1 MQVVSTGLA
10 IVLLWGFVIW
20 GLVKPRYMFAQVN
33 EWKSWISYNFTWFYI
48 GAFVSQPSP
57 VSNTILLPAV
67 TRTRNSRRGNE
78 PLASAMRRVDAS
90 VRALIGT
97 PRRLVSFAPHARV
110 FSSLGSS
117 TDTSAPIRFKRS
129 PQTLFFNPCFPAVF
143 TPKKPLSTRRL
154 TAPPLRVRVFSA
166 ERVDYL
172 PLVRRLLQVRQD

>member
-1 MQVVSTGLA
+1 MQVASTGLA

-57 VSNTILLPAV
+57 VSNTILLPL
-67 TRTRNSRRGNE
+67 SRE
-78 PLASAMRRVDAS
+78 PGIRDGGTSLWRVRCVDAS

-117 TDTSAPIRFKRS
+117 TDTSAPIRFKR
-129 PQTLFFNPCFPAVF
+129 
-143 TPKKPLSTRRL
+143 
-154 TAPPLRVRVFSA
+154 
-166 ERVDYL
+166 
-172 PLVRRLLQVRQD
+172 

>member
-20 GLVKPRYMFAQVN
+20 GLVKPRYMNAQVN

-57 VSNTILLPAV
+57 VSNTVLLPPSREP
-67 TRTRNSRRGNE
+67 TSGTSGNSGKRAS
-78 PLASAMRRVDAS
+78 LASAMRRVDAS

-110 FSSLGSS
+110 LSSLGSS

-129 PQTLFFNPCFPAVF
+129 PQTLFFNPCFPAGLH
-143 TPKKPLSTRRL
+143 PKSPFRR
-154 TAPPLRVRVFSA
+154 AG
-166 ERVDYL
+166 
-172 PLVRRLLQVRQD
+172 

>member
-20 GLVKPRYMFAQVN
+20 GLVKPRYMSNQVT
-33 EWKSWISYNFTWFYI
+33 EWKTWITYNFTWFYI

-129 PQTLFFNPCFPAVF
+129 PQTLFFNPCFPAVSH
-143 TPKKPLSTRRL
+143 PKSPYRR
-154 TAPPLRVRVFSA
+154 AG
-166 ERVDYL
+166 
-172 PLVRRLLQVRQD
+172 

>member
-57 VSNTILLPAV
+57 VSNTVLLPPSKSV
-67 TRTRNSRRGNE
+67 KHRSSGTSGNSGERTS
-78 PLASAMRRVDAS
+78 LASAMRRVDAS

-110 FSSLGSS
+110 CRLSGLRRTRQHQSDSNDHLR
-117 TDTSAPIRFKRS
+117 RFFKK
-129 PQTLFFNPCFPAVF
+129 NPCFPAGLH
-143 TPKKPLSTRRL
+143 PKSPFRR
-154 TAPPLRVRVFSA
+154 AG
-166 ERVDYL
+166 
-172 PLVRRLLQVRQD
+172 

>member
-20 GLVKPRYMFAQVN
+20 GLVKPRYMNAQVN

-57 VSNTILLPAV
+57 VSNTVLLPP
-67 TRTRNSRRGNE
+67 SREPEFGNFGE
-78 PLASAMRRVDAS
+78 FGELASLASAMRRVDAS

-110 FSSLGSS
+110 LSSLGSS
-117 TDTSAPIRFKRS
+117 TDTSAPIRF
-129 PQTLFFNPCFPAVF
+129 
-143 TPKKPLSTRRL
+143 
-154 TAPPLRVRVFSA
+154 
-166 ERVDYL
+166 
-172 PLVRRLLQVRQD
+172 